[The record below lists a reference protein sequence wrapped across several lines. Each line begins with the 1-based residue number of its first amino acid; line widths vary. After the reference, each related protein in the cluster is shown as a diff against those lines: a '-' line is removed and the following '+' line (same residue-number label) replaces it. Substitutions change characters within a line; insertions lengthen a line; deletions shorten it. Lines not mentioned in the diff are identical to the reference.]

1 MHTVT
6 RRPAW
11 TSPDGDERG
20 HVEVSGHPDLIHL
33 GRMLRDRMDRTLEA
47 EMEAARAAARR
58 TRTLRDLLLS
68 AEDAAARIYLT
79 ASDGSLHSGMVAAVG
94 ADHVEINASGVPHI
108 VALGHVVAV
117 EVRP

>member
-1 MHTVT
+1 
-6 RRPAW
+6 
-11 TSPDGDERG
+11 
-20 HVEVSGHPDLIHL
+20 VEVSGHPDLIHL

-79 ASDGSLHSGMVAAVG
+79 ASDGSLHSGVVAAVG

-117 EVRP
+117 EVRQ